1 MLWLFAEG
9 RCRHRVHAHI
19 CFYGDQIIVDNR
31 HLQFIVK
38 LPPPK
43 SSHEMIIKS
52 QPQNCS
58 AQETFPRLP
67 RLLPAHGGGEGEFF
81 SDYDD
86 KLDILNV
93 TCSCTAPLM
102 YTMKCR
108 FMNKGVREISRFFVA
123 PPRVFPLSVWRIS
136 RTSLSQNPL
145 P

>member
-58 AQETFPRLP
+58 AQETFPFNCRQ
-67 RLLPAHGGGEGEFF
+67 RQNNTEQVCFDKKFKIKGCVIQDYLLKQSRITTLSTDEQDYHVFYQLTAAARVSFFQIMTISWTSSMSPAAALHH
-81 SDYDD
+81 
-86 KLDILNV
+86 
-93 TCSCTAPLM
+93 
-102 YTMKCR
+102 
-108 FMNKGVREISRFFVA
+108 
-123 PPRVFPLSVWRIS
+123 
-136 RTSLSQNPL
+136 
-145 P
+145 